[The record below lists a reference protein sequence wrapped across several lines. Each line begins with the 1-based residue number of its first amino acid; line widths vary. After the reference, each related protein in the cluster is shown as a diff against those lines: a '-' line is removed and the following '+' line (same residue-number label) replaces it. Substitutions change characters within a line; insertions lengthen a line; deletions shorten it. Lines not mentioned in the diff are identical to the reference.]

1 MSLAEH
7 AFDFF
12 TEAPSDGARMGKP
25 LSCSITV
32 HALLALLLPM
42 GLGSM
47 QSRPAIE
54 PVRVWEIKVMGTQDL
69 SLKGSGHDASVG
81 PRLEKILAT
90 PPKQVAGP
98 ERTGAAR
105 VADKVGTSPTAPR
118 EMPRLAASGPIFGR
132 SLSVAESG
140 VGRDKIYTSGSAVR
154 LPGPSKNSGVVG
166 ERLAGGA
173 GDKIDLNP
181 RRGVAGVPGGTGR
194 FLGGGLGSL
203 DGGNVLQRKG
213 EAIVVAYNSEG
224 QAPPMPKHDKFE
236 LPDAPDT
243 FFSIR
248 GPLSRRK
255 IVNMTLPKYPRWAEE
270 AGVEAQI
277 SLRLYVTPNG
287 VVKPEIWV
295 EQTSGFPEFDE
306 VAKESVRSIKFVAL
320 GPNESPHEEWGV
332 ATFNFKLKK
341 MNKRGL

>member
-1 MSLAEH
+1 MSLSEH

-12 TEAPSDGARMGKP
+12 TEQQHDGARMGKP
-25 LSCSITV
+25 FSYSIGV
-32 HALLALLLPM
+32 HALLALLLPV

-47 QSRPAIE
+47 QPRPAVE
-54 PVRVWEIKVMGTQDL
+54 PLRVWEIKVMGTQDL
-69 SLKGSGHDASVG
+69 SLKGTGHDASVG
-81 PRLEKILAT
+81 PRPEKILAS
-90 PPKQVAGP
+90 PPKKVAGP

-105 VADKVGTSPTAPR
+105 IADKIGTSPTAPK
-118 EMPRLAASGPIFGR
+118 EMPRLSPSGPIFGR
-132 SLSVAESG
+132 SMGVAEAG

-154 LPGPSKNSGVVG
+154 LPSASKNSGVVG
-166 ERLAGGA
+166 ERLAGGG

-194 FLGGGLGSL
+194 FLGGGVGSI
-203 DGGNVLQRKG
+203 DGGNTLQRKG
-213 EAIVVAYNSEG
+213 ESILVAYNSEG
-224 QAPPMPKHDKFE
+224 QAPGMRKQEKFE
-236 LPDAPDT
+236 LPEAPDT

-255 IVNMTLPKYPRWAEE
+255 ILSMALPKYPRWAEE
-270 AGVEAQI
+270 SGLEAQI

-287 VVKPEIWV
+287 VVKADIWV

-306 VAKESVRSIKFVAL
+306 VARESVRSIKFVAL
-320 GPNESPHEEWGV
+320 GPNEVPHEEWGV

-341 MNKRGL
+341 INKRGL